1 MLTFRAPVG
10 RSDIMELRIA
20 SINNLLVLV
29 YERFARNPDW
39 SLLFLTKSHCKLA
52 RSRVYRPVR
61 AVGKATD
68 R

>member
-29 YERFARNPDW
+29 YERFARNPD
-39 SLLFLTKSHCKLA
+39 
-52 RSRVYRPVR
+52 
-61 AVGKATD
+61 
-68 R
+68 